1 MRNFFRTLAPDKF
14 DAKIA
19 IHADGSYSYSFD
31 GVLVFVPALIQ
42 ASRGAL
48 DAHTEAQLRK
58 AAEQLG
64 REGFQNAKYLGRGR
78 YSAVLER
85 NGAKGEAS
93 FFPSREMTV
102 FSIRP
107 KSDGSI
113 VVGASRPDHSAP
125 CQLAGTGAE
134 VDGALVV
141 TVDRGVEVVR
151 HNAQSQLPAC
161 GASGAY
167 AWSIKAPN
175 LDPFIIIRPARQREQ
190 RS

>member
-1 MRNFFRTLAPDKF
+1 MRNFFRTLAPEKF
-14 DAKIA
+14 DAKIE

-42 ASRGAL
+42 ASRGEL
-48 DAHTEAQLRK
+48 DARTEAQLRK

-85 NGAKGEAS
+85 DGAKGEAS
-93 FFPSREMTV
+93 FFPSV

-113 VVGASRPDHSAP
+113 VVGACRPDHSAP

-134 VDGALVV
+134 VDGALAV

-151 HNAQSQLPAC
+151 HNAQSQLSA
-161 GASGAY
+161 GSASGAY

-175 LDPFIIIRPARQREQ
+175 LDPFIFIRPARQREQ